1 MGQYVVIQSSRA
13 GAVTIWPAQY
23 LLLQYSKESTMAS
36 LASNTPGHGNCLTI
50 KQAIGGSLF
59 IAETLQAAITHATIL
74 RDQK

>member
-13 GAVTIWPAQY
+13 GAVAVWPAQY
-23 LLLQYSKESTMAS
+23 LLLQYSKEGTMAS
-36 LASNTPGHGNCLTI
+36 LVSNPPGPNRI
-50 KQAIGGSLF
+50 MIQPAIGGSLF